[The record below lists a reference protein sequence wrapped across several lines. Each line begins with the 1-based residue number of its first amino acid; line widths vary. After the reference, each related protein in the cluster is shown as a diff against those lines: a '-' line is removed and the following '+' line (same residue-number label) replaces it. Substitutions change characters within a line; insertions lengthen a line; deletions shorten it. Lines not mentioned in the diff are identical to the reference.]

1 MFQQIKANQKRFFMS
16 LKHYLQ
22 THYAHPL
29 VGQLDLDSRE
39 AVGIHRRIIEGN
51 PLLKKH
57 YLFIYSSFKK
67 AEEGL
72 KGLRQSSLEIGS
84 GGGFLKEIIPSV
96 ITSDVVGGEGIDRV
110 EDASKLSFGDASLK
124 AVYANAVLHHIP
136 EPERCLAEI
145 DRVLVPGGV
154 FVCNEPS
161 STPFGYFM
169 NRHFHHEHTDRTV
182 QEWRLTGEDGTGRL
196 KGANMAIPAVIFKRD
211 RRIFEKKFPR
221 LKIRSI
227 VYHDF
232 LRYTLSGGLSFRPF
246 VPQVLFGAVNALE
259 VLARPFLFL
268 LGHAMIVTIEKT

>member
-1 MFQQIKANQKRFFMS
+1 VIS

-51 PLLKKH
+51 PLLKRH
-57 YLFIYSSFKK
+57 YLFIYGSFKK
-67 AEEGL
+67 VEEGL
-72 KGLRQSSLEIGS
+72 RGLCQPSLEIGS
-84 GGGFLKEIIPSV
+84 GGGFLKEIIPTV
-96 ITSDVVGGEGIDRV
+96 ITSDVVAGEGIDRV
-110 EDASKLSFGDASLK
+110 EDASKLSFADASLK

-136 EPERCLAEI
+136 EPERCFAEI
-145 DRVLVPGGV
+145 DRVLVPGGM

-169 NRHFHHEHTDRTV
+169 NRHFHHEHTDKTV
-182 QEWRLTGEDGTGRL
+182 KAWRLTEEDGTGRL
-196 KGANMAIPAVIFKRD
+196 KGANMAMPAIIFKRD
-211 RRIFEKKFPR
+211 RRIFERKFPR
-221 LKIRSI
+221 LKIKSI

-246 VPQVLFGAVNALE
+246 VPQVLFGAVDALE
-259 VLARPFLFL
+259 VLARPLLFL
-268 LGHAMIVTIEKT
+268 LGHAMIVTIEKTR